1 MGHRKKGH
9 IVWSGRQ
16 RTGLKMQVALD
27 RTDSKNKVED
37 YRKMGGEKTGI
48 VGLGQESE
56 WKCTVCIV

>member
-1 MGHRKKGH
+1 
-9 IVWSGRQ
+9 
-16 RTGLKMQVALD
+16 MQVALD